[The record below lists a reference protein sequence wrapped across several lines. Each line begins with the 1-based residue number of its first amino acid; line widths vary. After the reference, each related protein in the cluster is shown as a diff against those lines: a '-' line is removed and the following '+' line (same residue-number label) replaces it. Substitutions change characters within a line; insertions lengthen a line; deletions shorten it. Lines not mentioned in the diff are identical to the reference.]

1 MVTKT
6 AYTTI
11 IPSTRVIVFVDEH
24 NKPVTTKIFDYE
36 QLSTTSH
43 QASKPHVPKTRTR
56 TVEKV
61 PAIIYVV
68 DSHGKTVST
77 VTTSTTRSVPA
88 KSPSAKPTGQDPKP
102 TTQLPK
108 AHVEPTSLRAPPSW
122 NGVPH
127 LKDQPLQHPDY
138 KVATSL
144 SAPPSSGS
152 GGPGFSSGVSY
163 SPYNADNSCKSA
175 SQVASDFNLIQGFS
189 VIRLYGTDCNQVAN
203 VLAASKNKGISLFLG
218 IFDLTNIASECKTI
232 TDAVKG
238 DWSHIHTV
246 SVGNELVN
254 NGAASVGQVTA
265 AIGQVRSTL
274 QAAGYH
280 GPVVTVDTM
289 VAMKANPELCHAS
302 DYCAINCHAFFD
314 GNVAADGAG
323 AFVLDWTHQV
333 SQAAGGKPVVVT
345 ETGWPTQGDPNN
357 KAVPSKPNHDVAIA
371 SIKES
376 LKQNV
381 ILYSAFNDL
390 WKKDSG
396 ATHNAEKFWGI
407 LGNAPG

>member
-1 MVTKT
+1 M
-6 AYTTI
+6 
-11 IPSTRVIVFVDEH
+11 
-24 NKPVTTKIFDYE
+24 KP
-36 QLSTTSH
+36 
-43 QASKPHVPKTRTR
+43 P
-56 TVEKV
+56 
-61 PAIIYVV
+61 PA
-68 DSHGKTVST
+68 
-77 VTTSTTRSVPA
+77 PA
-88 KSPSAKPTGQDPKP
+88 P
-102 TTQLPK
+102 
-108 AHVEPTSLRAPPSW
+108 APP
-122 NGVPH
+122 
-127 LKDQPLQHPDY
+127 
-138 KVATSL
+138 
-144 SAPPSSGS
+144 SAPPSS

-163 SPYNADNSCKSA
+163 SPYNADNSCKSTL
-175 SQVASDFNLIQGFS
+175 QVSNDFKLIQGFS
-189 VIRLYGTDCNQVAN
+189 VVRLYGTDCNQVAN
-203 VLAASKNKGISLFLG
+203 VLAASKNKGVSLFLG

-232 TDAVKG
+232 VDALKG
-238 DWSHIHTV
+238 DWSLIHTV

-254 NGAASVGQVTA
+254 NGGASVGQVTA

-314 GNVAADGAG
+314 GNVAAEGAG
-323 AFVLDWTHQV
+323 PFVLDWTHQV
-333 SQAAGGKPVVVT
+333 SQAAGGKTVIVT

-357 KAVPSKPNHDVAIA
+357 KAIPSKPNHDVAIA
-371 SIKES
+371 SIKET

-407 LGNAPG
+407 LGNAPAY